1 MAGRLGVICGPMFAG
16 KSTELLRRVRATE
29 DRGGAAVVIKPSWDK
44 RYESTAPEVVTHDG
58 ARRAALAAMDAEEV
72 RRVVASA
79 AQEALIAIDE
89 AHFFGAALV
98 PVVLPLL
105 EARRQLIVCGVELDH
120 RGEPFEP
127 FPTLLAKADEVIK
140 LASRCER
147 CGEPARHSQR
157 MNESGDR
164 IVVGGA
170 DLYEARC
177 RDCFVPGS

>member
-1 MAGRLGVICGPMFAG
+1 M
-16 KSTELLRRVRATE
+16 
-29 DRGGAAVVIKPSWDK
+29 
-44 RYESTAPEVVTHDG
+44 
-58 ARRAALAAMDAEEV
+58 
-72 RRVVASA
+72 
-79 AQEALIAIDE
+79 
-89 AHFFGAALV
+89 